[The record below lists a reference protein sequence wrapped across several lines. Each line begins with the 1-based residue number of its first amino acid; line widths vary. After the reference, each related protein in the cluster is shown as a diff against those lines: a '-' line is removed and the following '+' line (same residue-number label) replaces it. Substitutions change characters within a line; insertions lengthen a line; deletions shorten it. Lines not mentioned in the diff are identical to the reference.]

1 MTHTLN
7 TTVGL
12 EALGE
17 PAQCPTLEQVPG
29 QEVWFYPR
37 HWLARWPPGLEI
49 PPFLRQDDNVDVRRA
64 VTRDDLFALTAN
76 GISIPSEAVNL
87 GLLHV

>member
-1 MTHTLN
+1 MN
-7 TTVGL
+7 TPSR
-12 EALGE
+12 ALH
-17 PAQCPTLEQVPG
+17 L
-29 QEVWFYPR
+29 
-37 HWLARWPPGLEI
+37 I
-49 PPFLRQDDNVDVRRA
+49 DNVDVRRA